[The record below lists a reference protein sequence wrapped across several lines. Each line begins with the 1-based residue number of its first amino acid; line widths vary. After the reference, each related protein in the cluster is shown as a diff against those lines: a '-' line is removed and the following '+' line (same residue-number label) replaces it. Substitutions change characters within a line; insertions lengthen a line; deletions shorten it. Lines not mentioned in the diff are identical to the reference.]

1 MFKEWKF
8 QWILVHVFTLLPPW
22 AGVIYHKF
30 YVFVY
35 CFATKCMPTC
45 CASRI
50 NELDAITLL
59 HWIYGLLICHLHF
72 RSGSI
77 TFCFDHFMNEL
88 AHTYFIHNTKC
99 VSMRS
104 ISTLFFC
111 ILIAPSILLCTQCTY
126 TIHYHPS
133 FYLNGKFSFGT
144 FWDTFFP
151 YTFWE
156 EKNFHTFWEIF
167 LKLLTIWK
175 DLVIHDSMPSEI
187 RNVFSENAKL
197 KSFKVF

>member
-1 MFKEWKF
+1 M
-8 QWILVHVFTLLPPW
+8 
-22 AGVIYHKF
+22 YHKF

-88 AHTYFIHNTKC
+88 AHTYFIHNNKC

-104 ISTLFFC
+104 ILTLFFC
-111 ILIAPSILLCTQCTY
+111 ILIAPSILLCTQCTHCAIY
-126 TIHYHPS
+126 YHPS
-133 FYLNGKFSFGT
+133 FYLNGKFLFGT
-144 FWDTFFP
+144 FFYTAKHSQRYITHILRHIFSTHILGRKKFP
-151 YTFWE
+151 
-156 EKNFHTFWEIF
+156 HTFWEIF
-167 LKLLTIWK
+167 LKLLTIW
-175 DLVIHDSMPSEI
+175 DRSGHTWFDAI
-187 RNVFSENAKL
+187 RNSKCIFGKC
-197 KSFKVF
+197 